1 MESDIQRADQTDLI
15 DVGDIETP
23 LEDDRTE
30 PPTPAAPDNFFGSG
44 KSEEDPGAPYPAEL
58 RDRFAAFSMDVMIL
72 YVVYWPLMLFYRTIA
87 LGSTA
92 GPIPAAGTHGMLLN
106 GIFLLIALLYF
117 VLGEFVFSATL
128 GKMLCR
134 LSVMKTD
141 AAEMTFLSTLL
152 RNLLR
157 PLDIILFPTLI
168 LTGLM
173 ENTLWNRRLGDLVAR
188 TMVLK
193 RPPRSRK
200 QFALSLEIIAS
211 ATRRTAAFAIDI
223 AILAVLLSGY
233 ALLLSPET
241 PISSMIQILFLP
253 IVLFLFFAIPEITS
267 HSSPGKWLLGL
278 SISSEEGFAAD
289 LPSVVIRTLWRPFD
303 NNFMGFATVLFSS
316 RKQRPGDSSA
326 NTVVI
331 KTVREIGGFFVL
343 LLWLIIS
350 GVLLYSGLNNPYSFM
365 RSGFKINFLPSIDM
379 TASPSSARTERLK
392 DLGIMDFQFSEGI
405 HRSPRQP
412 SIYQPGESVYM
423 TFDVD
428 GYILSDGKAW
438 IQEDLSIAYPDGNVG
453 LKLEN
458 INDFN
463 SELDRSGAIRFENNI
478 ALPADAQ
485 PGRYTVTLSI
495 RDRKANKEIKEQ
507 RFFYVTPKESSIRGE
522 EPPSDEE
529 PSPTE
534 QAEVEEPEEE
544 QDEESEEP
552 ENSPLDTQPYEE
564 DENTNLD

>member
-1 MESDIQRADQTDLI
+1 MEPDIQRTDQTDLI

-23 LEDDRTE
+23 LGDDWTE
-30 PPTPAAPDNFFGSG
+30 PPTPAAPDSFFGSG
-44 KSEEDPGAPYPAEL
+44 KNAEDPGTPYPAEL
-58 RDRFAAFSMDVMIL
+58 RDRFAAFSIDLMVL
-72 YVVYWPLMLFYRTIA
+72 YTAYWPLMLFYRAIA
-87 LGSTA
+87 LGSAA
-92 GPIPAAGTHGMLLN
+92 GPIPAAGIHGILLN

-117 VLGEFVFSATL
+117 VLGEFIFSATL

-141 AAEMTFLSTLL
+141 AAEMTFLSTLA
-152 RNLLR
+152 RNILR

-173 ENTLWNRRLGDLVAR
+173 ENTPWSRRLGDLAAR

-193 RPPRSRK
+193 RPSRFRK

-253 IVLFLFFAIPEITS
+253 IILFLFFAIPEIIS
-267 HSSPGKWLLGL
+267 HSSPGKWILGL

-303 NNFMGFATVLFSS
+303 NNFMGFATALFSS

-326 NTVVI
+326 NTIVI
-331 KTVREIGGFFVL
+331 KAVREMSGFLILAF
-343 LLWLIIS
+343 WLIIS
-350 GVLLYSGLNNPYSFM
+350 GTFLYFGLNNPYNLT
-365 RSGFKINFLPSIDM
+365 RSDFKINFLPSIDM
-379 TASPSSARTERLK
+379 TASLSSARAEPLEE
-392 DLGIMDFQFSEGI
+392 LGVVDFQFSEGI

-428 GYILSDGKAW
+428 GYMLGDGKAW
-438 IQEDLSIAYPDGNVG
+438 IQEDLSITYPDGNVG

-458 INDFN
+458 INEFN
-463 SELDRSGAIRFENNI
+463 SELERSGAIRFENNI

-495 RDRKANKEIKEQ
+495 RDRNASKEIKEQ

-529 PSPTE
+529 PTPTN
-534 QAEVEEPEEE
+534 QAEGEEPEEK
-544 QDEESEEP
+544 QDEESEDS
-552 ENSPLDTQPYEE
+552 ENLSLDTQPYEE